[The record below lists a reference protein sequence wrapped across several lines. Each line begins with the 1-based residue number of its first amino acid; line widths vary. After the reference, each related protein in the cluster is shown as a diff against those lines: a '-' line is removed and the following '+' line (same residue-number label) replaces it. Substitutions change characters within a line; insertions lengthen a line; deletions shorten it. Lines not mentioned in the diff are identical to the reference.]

1 MSRKF
6 LWLVLLVAVAAT
18 AFWVARGPVRRW
30 QQRRLL
36 ATAEA
41 FLQKGDL
48 RSAFLGAQ
56 QALQND
62 PRDARAVTVLARV
75 ADATRS
81 PEAVL
86 WRQRLTELLPGRAD
100 LLIDLAIVATH
111 QGEYFIAEQ
120 ALGRVVGKARETV
133 AFHQAAGAWAVSVRQ
148 YGQAEEHFQK
158 ALAVAPRDDSL
169 RLNLASLRLGLSA
182 QADEARATLE
192 ALRGKPELRQ
202 PALRALLT
210 DARRANDAERS
221 LALVT
226 ELHREAAETID
237 DRLLYL
243 EELQHAKSPAF
254 EEELRA
260 LQKLRGNDPGV
271 VYAVML
277 WMSRHGLAPQCL
289 AWGDALPPSVRGQM
303 PVPLGLAEAGVS
315 MGDWK
320 RVRELVGGA
329 DWGELDFLRL
339 AIEARAV
346 DQLMPG
352 EHDRTFKARWER
364 ALNTTRGDP
373 NALSML
379 ARLVGGWGW
388 KAEEAQT
395 WWRVAIGRVGQ
406 RPALQALFRIAMRDK
421 NTRELYRVARRI
433 YELEPTNP
441 GAKNNV
447 AMFALLL
454 GEDLPEAHR
463 LAAELHTAF
472 PSEPIFASTAAFS
485 LLKQGQP
492 GEAQKIMEAL
502 PVEAATDLY
511 RGAALAAAGRREEAA
526 PILRRALQSPKL
538 LPEERAIGEQSL
550 PPP

>member
-1 MSRKF
+1 MGRKY
-6 LWLVLLVAVAAT
+6 LWLVLLVVFST
-18 AFWVARGPVRRW
+18 TVFWLGRAPVRRW

-48 RSAFLGAQ
+48 RSAFLGAH

-62 PRDARAVTVLARV
+62 PRDARAVAVLVRV

-86 WRQRLTELLPGRAD
+86 WRQRLTEILPGRAD
-100 LLIDLAIVATH
+100 LLIDLAMVATH

-120 ALGRVVGKARETV
+120 ALGRIEGKARETV
-133 AFHQAAGAWAVSVRQ
+133 AFHQTAGAWAVSVRQ
-148 YGQAEEHFQK
+148 YGLAEDHFQK
-158 ALAVAPRDDSL
+158 ALRLAPKDDSL
-169 RLNLASLRLGLSA
+169 RLNLASLQLGLSA
-182 QADEARATLE
+182 KADEARVLLE
-192 ALRGKPELRQ
+192 ELRGKPEFHQ
-202 PALRALLT
+202 AATRALLT
-210 DARRANDAERS
+210 DARRANDVERS
-221 LALVT
+221 LALAT
-226 ELHREAAETID
+226 ELHRGKRETID

-277 WMSRHGLAPQCL
+277 WMSRHGLAAQCL
-289 AWGDALPPSVRGQM
+289 TWGDALPPSVRGQM
-303 PVPLGLAEAGVS
+303 PVPLGLAEAGASV
-315 MGDWK
+315 GDWK

-346 DQLMPG
+346 DQVMPG
-352 EHDRTFKARWER
+352 EHDRNFTARWER

-388 KAEEAQT
+388 KTEEAQT
-395 WWRVAIGRVGQ
+395 WWRVAVGRVGQ
-406 RPALQALFRIAMRDK
+406 RPALQALFRIYMAEK
-421 NTRELYRVARRI
+421 NARELYRVARRI
-433 YELEPTNP
+433 HELEPASP
-441 GAKNNV
+441 AAKNNV

-454 GEDLPEAHR
+454 GQDLPEAHQF
-463 LAAELHTAF
+463 AAELHAAF
-472 PSEPIFASTAAFS
+472 PSEPIFASTYAFS

-492 GEAQKIMEAL
+492 AEALKIMEAL
-502 PVEAATDLY
+502 PVDASTDLY
-511 RGAALAAAGRREEAA
+511 RGATLAAAGRREEAA
-526 PILRRALQSPKL
+526 PILRRALESPKL
-538 LPEERAIGEQSL
+538 FPEERALGEQALKS
-550 PPP
+550 P